1 MSWSWRDIIVDAR
14 MEYAKFL
21 QEMAKEVQNSRDIY
35 RISKDLDEFM
45 NKLFNDELT
54 LDNISRLVVAS
65 IQIFYI
71 RCILYFSLISIYID
85 FYRRPRLVN
94 MCKYNVISPFGT
106 DAYVR
111 YMLRKR
117 LQEIIKVEKVLTES

>member
-54 LDNISRLVVAS
+54 LDNISR
-65 IQIFYI
+65 
-71 RCILYFSLISIYID
+71 
-85 FYRRPRLVN
+85 PRLVN

-117 LQEIIKVEKVLTES
+117 LQE